1 MDNIVGL
8 SATTSSTSN
17 NDTNTQKVAVI
28 GTTGRLGRNAIVQ
41 LSSRSIPTRCLLRHP
56 IPPNTTPDLNGSSSS
71 EIAAY
76 LSTLPNVEMVVGD
89 VTQRETIDELL
100 QGCHAVLSLQG
111 ASQPNPPIK
120 SLFPFLNPENGDDPT
135 HPKMVNY
142 VGVQNIIDASKD
154 NGKIQRIVRITGKG
168 ESPYNFFSILINL
181 FGRIAK
187 GWNYEGEELLR
198 SPNNA
203 IDYTIIR
210 PGIMGTPNVPQGKV
224 RGLQDNGGDMKVS
237 AVTHSQI
244 AELCIDC
251 LNYPNAARSTL
262 VAMNVDVGDGEESY
276 APLLEQVSPD
286 TRVFPKTLIDQHKM
300 GARIGASVV
309 ALMTLIVGNVMVSL
323 ASFLLKLF

>member
-1 MDNIVGL
+1 MSLTFLHPNRMITSCKSCIILALITLFLSMDNIVGL

-142 VGVQNIIDASKD
+142 VGIQNIFDASKY
-154 NGKIQRIVRITGKG
+154 NGKITRIIQITAKG
-168 ESPYNFFSILINL
+168 ESPCNFFSILFYL
-181 FGRIAK
+181 FGRIVK
-187 GWNYEGEELLR
+187 GWNYKGEELLHLQ
-198 SPNNA
+198 NNSM
-203 IDYTIIR
+203 DYTIIC
-210 PGIMGTPNVPQGKV
+210 PPNY
-224 RGLQDNGGDMKVS
+224 NSGDMNSISFPYFWDYSPNITVSGLPSAKV
-237 AVTHSQI
+237 
-244 AELCIDC
+244 
-251 LNYPNAARSTL
+251 
-262 VAMNVDVGDGEESY
+262 
-276 APLLEQVSPD
+276 LLLSCC
-286 TRVFPKTLIDQHKM
+286 FAKF
-300 GARIGASVV
+300 S
-309 ALMTLIVGNVMVSL
+309 
-323 ASFLLKLF
+323 